1 MEKLIQISVNHA
13 LLEGM
18 VKTPPSAKGIVLLL
32 MEAWARGRIRGWVRP
47 LRVPNPASWDHDSA
61 AVWNPI
67 IDLFLTL
74 EPFYR
79 QLCRYIHH
87 NPVPAAIV
95 KMPREY
101 EWSSYRSYAGLVQ
114 ITKYFSIAEQRK
126 DMLTF
131 IEEAHRTEI
140 DSLSTGA
147 FFKPLRQDELE
158 GIFTPSRCLMRLVV
172 DRSYYLGL
180 PDWQKSS
187 KQSWDTME

>member
-1 MEKLIQISVNHA
+1 
-13 LLEGM
+13 
-18 VKTPPSAKGIVLLL
+18 
-32 MEAWARGRIRGWVRP
+32 
-47 LRVPNPASWDHDSA
+47 
-61 AVWNPI
+61 
-67 IDLFLTL
+67 
-74 EPFYR
+74 
-79 QLCRYIHH
+79 
-87 NPVPAAIV
+87 
-95 KMPREY
+95 MPREY